1 MMSAFSAFFS
11 SAVPDRGNSMT
22 LSSAAVREV
31 TSLKDMGLDELREV
45 WRSHWGPPPPLRSPG
60 LLRLTIAWRL
70 QARDLG
76 GLDRNIRRALASQS
90 ASPADGLNLG
100 EGAVIRREWQGQ
112 LIEVVVRSDGFE
124 WKDEIWKSLSAIARD
139 ATGVRRNG
147 PAFFGLR
154 EEGK

>member
-1 MMSAFSAFFS
+1 
-11 SAVPDRGNSMT
+11 MT
-22 LSSAAVREV
+22 LSSTVIREV
-31 TSLKDMGLDELREV
+31 TSLENMGLDELREV

-70 QARDLG
+70 QARELG

-100 EGAVIRREWQGQ
+100 EGAVIRRQWQGQ
-112 LIEVVVRSDGFE
+112 LIEVVVRSEGFE
-124 WKDEIWKSLSAIARD
+124 WKGEIWKSLSAIARN

-154 EEGK
+154 GDGK

>member
-1 MMSAFSAFFS
+1 
-11 SAVPDRGNSMT
+11 MT
-22 LSSAAVREV
+22 LSSAVIREV
-31 TSLKDMGLDELREV
+31 TSLENMGLDELRHV
-45 WRSHWGPPPPLRSPG
+45 WRSHWGPPPPLRSPA
-60 LLRLTIAWRL
+60 LLRLSIAWRL

-76 GLDRNIRRALASQS
+76 GLDRNTRRALASQS

-112 LIEVVVRSDGFE
+112 IIEVVVRSGGFE

-154 EEGK
+154 DDGK

>member
-1 MMSAFSAFFS
+1 
-11 SAVPDRGNSMT
+11 MT
-22 LSSAAVREV
+22 LSSAVIREV
-31 TSLKDMGLDELREV
+31 TSLENMGLDELRHV
-45 WRSHWGPPPPLRSPG
+45 WRSHWGPPPPLRSPA
-60 LLRLTIAWRL
+60 LLRLSIAWRL

-76 GLDRNIRRALASQS
+76 GLDRNVRRALASQS

-124 WKDEIWKSLSAIARD
+124 WKDEIWNSLSAIARN

-154 EEGK
+154 DDGK

>member
-1 MMSAFSAFFS
+1 
-11 SAVPDRGNSMT
+11 MT
-22 LSSAAVREV
+22 LSSAAARCV
-31 TSLKDMGLDELREV
+31 TSLENMGLEELRDV
-45 WRSHWGPPPPLRSPG
+45 WRTHWGPPPSLRSPG

-76 GLDRNIRRALASQS
+76 GLDRNTRRALSSRS

-100 EGAVIRREWQGQ
+100 EGAVIRRQWQGRI
-112 LIEVVVRSDGFE
+112 IEVVVKSDGFE
-124 WKDEIWKSLSAIARD
+124 WKGETWKSLSAIARD

-154 EEGK
+154 GDRK

>member
-1 MMSAFSAFFS
+1 
-11 SAVPDRGNSMT
+11 MT

-31 TSLKDMGLDELREV
+31 SSLEDMGLDELRDV

-70 QARDLG
+70 QAQGLG
-76 GLDRNIRRALASQS
+76 GLDRNTRRALASQS

-112 LIEVVVRSDGFE
+112 LLEVVVRSDGFE

>member
-1 MMSAFSAFFS
+1 
-11 SAVPDRGNSMT
+11 MT
-22 LSSAAVREV
+22 LSSAVIREV
-31 TSLKDMGLDELREV
+31 TSLENMGLDELRHV
-45 WRSHWGPPPPLRSPG
+45 WRSHWGPPPPLRSPA
-60 LLRLTIAWRL
+60 LLRLSIAWRL

-76 GLDRNIRRALASQS
+76 GLDRNTRRALASQS

-112 LIEVVVRSDGFE
+112 IIEVVVRSDGFE

-154 EEGK
+154 DDGK